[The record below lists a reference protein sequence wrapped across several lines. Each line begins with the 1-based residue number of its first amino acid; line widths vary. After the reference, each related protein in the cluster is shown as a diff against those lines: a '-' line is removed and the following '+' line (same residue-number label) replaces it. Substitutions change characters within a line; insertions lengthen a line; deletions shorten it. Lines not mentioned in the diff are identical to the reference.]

1 MKKWICLMLALV
13 LALSFTACGE
23 KDAQDEET
31 TKATETAGDT
41 QPTQTLTKEE
51 QDTLDHALALL
62 QTIPYSREG
71 LISQMVYEGYDEQA
85 AIAAADRTGMNWKE
99 QALKCAE
106 EYVQYLPMSR
116 SGLAQMLEYDLFT
129 AEEAAYAMEQL
140 ADVDWDAEADEAV
153 TNLLR
158 QGVSKLGLEETLE
171 FQGFTPQQI
180 SKAMEKTQDVD
191 WDAQAVLCAE
201 GYLEAMEFTRD
212 SLIGQL
218 KYEGFTTAQAE
229 YAADQC
235 GF

>member
-1 MKKWICLMLALV
+1 MIHYHM
-13 LALSFTACGE
+13 
-23 KDAQDEET
+23 
-31 TKATETAGDT
+31 
-41 QPTQTLTKEE
+41 
-51 QDTLDHALALL
+51 
-62 QTIPYSREG
+62 
-71 LISQMVYEGYDEQA
+71 
-85 AIAAADRTGMNWKE
+85 
-99 QALKCAE
+99 
-106 EYVQYLPMSR
+106 MSR

-201 GYLEAMEFTRD
+201 GYLEAMEFNRD